1 MKRRHSGSS
10 SEQQVLMDHI
20 RELQMRLLVCV
31 AVLAAAGFIGY
42 LNYEYIFGVL
52 RTPLGASL
60 YYSSPSG
67 SFGFVMK
74 ICAMVGIAAALPV
87 IIYNLIMFLRPAF
100 SKAIGLR
107 QIISLTAGSVVLAAA
122 GAAFGYL
129 FIVPSTLRFFSG
141 FQVDGL
147 SALITADSY
156 LNFVINVI
164 ITFVIVFQIPLLMTL
179 IDRIKPITPKKLF
192 SMEKYVILGG
202 LTISLFVPF
211 AMDLTTS
218 LLIALPIIVLYNVSI
233 VAIVWQ
239 HALVRRSERRTALSR
254 PTDLTIEDSIFN
266 DMFPEAALATL
277 VDDEK
282 PSVLLAADRKISR
295 VSMDIRKASKG
306 ATIKSQQQQSVE
318 AKRARVAAEREA
330 RLAAIPQAF
339 KLISDIR

>member
-1 MKRRHSGSS
+1 MKRRHAESS
-10 SEQQVLMDHI
+10 DQQVMMDHI
-20 RELQMRLLVCV
+20 RELQKRLLVCV
-31 AVLAAAGFIGY
+31 VVLAAAGFAGY
-42 LNYEYIFGVL
+42 LYYEQIFAIL
-52 RTPLGASL
+52 RTPLGADL

-67 SFGFVMK
+67 SFSFVMK
-74 ICAMVGIAAALPV
+74 ICAMVGITVALPV

-100 SKAIGLR
+100 TKTIGLR
-107 QIISLTAGSVVLAAA
+107 QIFGLTIGSVGLAAA

-129 FIVPSTLRFFSG
+129 FIVPSALHFFEG

-156 LNFVINVI
+156 LGFVINVI
-164 ITFVIVFQIPLLMTL
+164 ITFVIVFQIPLVMTL
-179 IDRIKPITPKKLF
+179 IDRIKPITPRKLF

-202 LTISLFVPF
+202 LIISLFVPF

-218 LLIALPIIVLYNVSI
+218 LLIALPIVALYNISI

-239 HALVRRSERRTALSR
+239 HALARRHERRAALSR
-254 PTDLTIEDSIFN
+254 PTDLTVDDSIFS

-282 PSVLLAADRKISR
+282 PSVLVATDRTVSRAGMEIRRVNKVAA
-295 VSMDIRKASKG
+295 
-306 ATIKSQQQQSVE
+306 QLEQQSVE
-318 AKRARVAAEREA
+318 EKRAKYIAERES
-330 RLAAIPQAF
+330 RRAAVPQAL